1 MTRSVASD
9 VMWTA
14 TPGVARRAARLS
26 GLLRLARSA
35 LFVLV
40 ALLWLAPGFW
50 ALVTSFK
57 ITPMILQPV
66 PFWLPI
72 PATLDQYV
80 GVLSGT
86 RSSAMTIAVWNSAL
100 VSVLTTLATV
110 AACALT
116 AYP

>member
-9 VMWTA
+9 VVWTA
-14 TPGVARRAARLS
+14 TPGIGRRAARVS
-26 GLLRLARSA
+26 GPVRLARSA
-35 LFVLV
+35 LFVLI

-57 ITPMILQPV
+57 ITPMILEPV

-86 RSSAMTIAVWNSAL
+86 RSSAMTTAL
-100 VSVLTTLATV
+100 
-110 AACALT
+110 
-116 AYP
+116 